1 MEVMKVAEKVKKTP
15 DSRLRANHNWMK
27 ENLMR
32 IVIQPRK
39 TEGDEI
45 KAAAARAGQS
55 TQQYILD
62 AIRARM
68 ESEKWK
74 PLGGVIKPPTHF
86 ISRSENFANQLWK
99 ITKVVKAC

>member
-1 MEVMKVAEKVKKTP
+1 MAEKVKKTP

-68 ESEKWK
+68 ESEK
-74 PLGGVIKPPTHF
+74 
-86 ISRSENFANQLWK
+86 
-99 ITKVVKAC
+99 